1 MASKPGTFRRVDSN
15 ETNQVGT
22 SDVITSS
29 RDKIKPLYLY
39 CYSDYDHQT
48 WQDGDQPCAA
58 STHNVTLPFVYVILR
73 DHVTT

>member
-15 ETNQVGT
+15 ETNQVGA

-39 CYSDYDHQT
+39 YYSDYGHQT
-48 WQDGDQPCAA
+48 WQNGD
-58 STHNVTLPFVYVILR
+58 
-73 DHVTT
+73 